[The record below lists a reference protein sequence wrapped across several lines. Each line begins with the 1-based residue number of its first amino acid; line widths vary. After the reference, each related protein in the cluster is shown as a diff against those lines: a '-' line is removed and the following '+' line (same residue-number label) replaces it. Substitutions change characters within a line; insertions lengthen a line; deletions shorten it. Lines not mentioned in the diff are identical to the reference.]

1 GEKLKAE
8 VYIKGN
14 TKSIEEKIP
23 LTDVAADSREH
34 MLVVYLNDKAKVVP
48 VKAKKHYFV
57 RDYAEQIKPL

>member
-1 GEKLKAE
+1 MTA
-8 VYIKGN
+8 
-14 TKSIEEKIP
+14 
-23 LTDVAADSREH
+23 VAADSREH